1 VRAEAL
7 GHSSAPDTGARVRTF
22 SCMSELT
29 FDAGAVVRFS
39 VRGARRR
46 YVVLR
51 VDAYG
56 TPEVGYREALTVLAL
71 SGGQKGCYGSS
82 VEPREVLLDE
92 DQTVTFTGAEAHYL
106 MRRYQEAVAH
116 AAAMR
121 SSSLR
126 AVAPSLPA
134 AMLQGVDPVAA
145 AALLSSLP
153 SFEVRNDVTPGD
165 PPCPARS

>member
-7 GHSSAPDTGARVRTF
+7 GHSSAPDTGARVRTL
-22 SCMSELT
+22 SCMSEQSIG
-29 FDAGAVVRFS
+29 AGAVVRFS

-71 SGGQKGCYGSS
+71 SGSQKGCYGSS
-82 VEPREVLLDE
+82 VEPGEVVLDE
-92 DQTVTFTGAEAHYL
+92 DQAVAFTGAEAPWL

-116 AAAMR
+116 AAAMG
-121 SSSLR
+121 SPSLR
-126 AVAPSLPA
+126 AVAPPLSS
-134 AMLQGVDPVAA
+134 AMLRGVDPVGAA
-145 AALLSSLP
+145 ACLSSLP

-165 PPCPARS
+165 PACPASS